1 MGDRRS
7 VELICLS
14 LHSDAS
20 GRLDKGIDRPG
31 WKPSERSATA
41 ARMRD
46 RGIDMQQVKSALQ
59 VNLYDLPVQ
68 RRPGKM
74 SGAALMEEQ
83 MKHHPIK

>member
-1 MGDRRS
+1 
-7 VELICLS
+7 
-14 LHSDAS
+14 
-20 GRLDKGIDRPG
+20 
-31 WKPSERSATA
+31 
-41 ARMRD
+41 MRD